1 MTAHPDDEAMFF
13 LPTIMSLQKYKIH
26 LLCLSNGNYDK
37 LGEIREKELKKCC
50 DYLKFDKL
58 EIITDN
64 K

>member
-1 MTAHPDDEAMFF
+1 
-13 LPTIMSLQKYKIH
+13 MSLQKYKIH